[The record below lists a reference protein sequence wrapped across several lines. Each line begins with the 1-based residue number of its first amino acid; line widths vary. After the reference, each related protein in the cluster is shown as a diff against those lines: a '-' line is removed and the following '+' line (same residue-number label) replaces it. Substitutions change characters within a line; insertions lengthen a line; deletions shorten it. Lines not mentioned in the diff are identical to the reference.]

1 MKKILFTLLLISS
14 FLQAQHVLSTR
25 LQDSISNAE
34 HIDQKFAI
42 RIEMQDKVDA
52 FQLHQDYILTQTPVK
67 ERAIKTIKKLKHKAK
82 TSQENLI
89 NFLKNNAPS
98 SYNTFRKYWITN
110 QIYLEGTQ
118 DLIYQIAQRND
129 VAYVDLNIDKI
140 SPLEEV
146 SSEHSACKFRNN

>member
-52 FQLHQDYILTQTPVK
+52 L
-67 ERAIKTIKKLKHKAK
+67 
-82 TSQENLI
+82 SLI
-89 NFLKNNAPS
+89 H
-98 SYNTFRKYWITN
+98 I
-110 QIYLEGTQ
+110 
-118 DLIYQIAQRND
+118 
-129 VAYVDLNIDKI
+129 
-140 SPLEEV
+140 
-146 SSEHSACKFRNN
+146 

>member
-1 MKKILFTLLLISS
+1 MKNILFTLLLFSS
-14 FLQAQHVLSTR
+14 IIQAQHVLSSR

-52 FQLHQDYILTQTPVK
+52 FQLHQDYILTQTPVR
-67 ERAIKTIKKLKHKAK
+67 ERAIKTIKRLKSKAK

-89 NFLKNNAPS
+89 DFLKYNTPS
-98 SYNTFRKYWITN
+98 SYNTLRKYWITN

-118 DLIYQIAQRND
+118 DLIYEIGQRND
-129 VAYVDLNIDKI
+129 VAYIDLNIDKN
-140 SPLEEV
+140 SPLEEI
-146 SSEHSACKFRNN
+146 SSEHQLVTT

>member
-1 MKKILFTLLLISS
+1 MKKILFTLLLFSS
-14 FLQAQHVLSTR
+14 FLQAQHVLSSR

-67 ERAIKTIKKLKHKAK
+67 ERAIKTIKKLKHKAN

-89 NFLKNNAPS
+89 NFLKNNAPILTTRPS
-98 SYNTFRKYWITN
+98 SMLLYILK
-110 QIYLEGTQ
+110 
-118 DLIYQIAQRND
+118 
-129 VAYVDLNIDKI
+129 
-140 SPLEEV
+140 
-146 SSEHSACKFRNN
+146 